1 MTTSACALPCDV
13 ADLQLDY
20 ESTQELY
27 WVGKDE
33 DQVVAWSVSVTA
45 PVGPDYDEW
54 GPREQIGHL
63 RVVQVNDEAMGSPF
77 DVLDNAGADLS
88 RVADVLLGVHGDQ
101 LEEYRE
107 EHDSGGYGFVVLDSV
122 TLVQS
127 WRGFGVG
134 ALLAGLVLQRLA
146 RDFEFVVVDPAPA
159 GPPGPGDPDRARDIE
174 VYRDPEYYE
183 TEAHA
188 AAVAKLTGVWAGLG
202 FEPFADGFMVLN
214 PSRAALGNAVA
225 ALRAKLQASR
235 RSE

>member
-1 MTTSACALPCDV
+1 MTSTTLALPCDI
-13 ADLQLDY
+13 ADLQLGY

-45 PVGPDYDEW
+45 PVDPDYDGW

-63 RVVQVNDEAMGSPF
+63 RVVQVNDEAMTSPF

-88 RVADVLLGVHGDQ
+88 RVAEVLLGVHGDQ
-101 LEEYRE
+101 LQAYRE
-107 EHDSGGYGFVVLDSV
+107 EHDTGGYGFVVLDSV

-146 RDFEFVVVDPAPA
+146 RDFEFVVVDPAPVD
-159 GPPGPGDPDRARDIE
+159 PPASGDPDHERDIE

-183 TEAHA
+183 TEEHA

-214 PSRAALGNAVA
+214 PSMAALGNAVA
-225 ALRAKLQASR
+225 ALRAKLQDSSL
-235 RSE
+235 SE